1 MHIPILF
8 GLQNALLASESR
20 CDKLRKELEH
30 SQHNKQN
37 LMQWKLSRA
46 PLLEDLEAKVA
57 KYERWSHIDVDRLV
71 SELEKRETELRLL
84 QRDSSGPA
92 AVQSRPTT
100 AMSQNHGDSSDV
112 KRLKTAL
119 LQEQKMKAM
128 AQQKLEA
135 IRREMLLGQQ
145 GPLSSAA
152 VTAHEKFY
160 QNKCDLLMEEIAKA
174 MQENKRLW
182 QTIRDAG
189 IDTGDKVV
197 SSASTRAP
205 SRSSAAST
213 PFDSFKHRAFDSPGL
228 QGLQLP
234 SSPTSPPLL
243 QSRALAVTPTSKRP
257 TTASGSGHRVVS
269 AMRSGPGSPS

>member
-1 MHIPILF
+1 M
-8 GLQNALLASESR
+8 QNALLASESR

-37 LMQWKLSRA
+37 LLQWKLSRA
-46 PLLEDLEAKVA
+46 PLLEELEAKVA

-71 SELEKRETELRLL
+71 SELEKRESELRTL

-92 AVQSRPTT
+92 ASQSRPST
-100 AMSQNHGDSSDV
+100 AMSQSQGDSASSDL

-119 LQEQKMKAM
+119 QQEQKMKTM

-152 VTAHEKFY
+152 VTPHEKFY

-182 QTIRDAG
+182 QVIRDAG
-189 IDTGDKVV
+189 IDTGDNIV
-197 SSASTRAP
+197 SVASTRAP
-205 SRSSAAST
+205 SRSSVVST
-213 PFDSFKHRAFDSPGL
+213 PFDTLKHRALDSPGPLL
-228 QGLQLP
+228 QKLP
-234 SSPTSPPLL
+234 SSPTSPPILI
-243 QSRALAVTPTSKRP
+243 SRVLGATPTSKRP
-257 TTASGSGHRVVS
+257 MTASGSAHRVVS
-269 AMRSGPGSPS
+269 AIRSGPGSPSTAS